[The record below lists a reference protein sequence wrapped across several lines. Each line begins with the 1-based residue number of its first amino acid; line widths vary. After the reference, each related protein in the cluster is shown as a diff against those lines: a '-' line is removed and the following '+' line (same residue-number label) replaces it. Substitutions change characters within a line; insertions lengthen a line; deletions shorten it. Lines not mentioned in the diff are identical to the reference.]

1 MESERVRGHIATM
14 AKRLTRA
21 LAMIDP
27 APAAEKEAR
36 RARLVALA
44 LDSAEK
50 ENHRMLSRKVGAQPC
65 AASGLVVACPFFV
78 PSCSLRWLLSLPVL
92 PTAAAASTVFRAQ
105 TLPAG

>member
-1 MESERVRGHIATM
+1 M

-50 ENHRMLSRKVGAQPC
+50 ENLRMLSRKVGAQPVC
-65 AASGLVVACPFFV
+65 LVSV
-78 PSCSLRWLLSLPVL
+78 
-92 PTAAAASTVFRAQ
+92 
-105 TLPAG
+105 